1 MQLRQVA
8 LTDAT
13 VAPLLRAL
21 EAEYQSRY
29 GANDELGQTAA
40 SDFASPEGAFVV
52 LLDGDVTAAGGGYRP
67 HGPGVCEVKRMWTH
81 PDYRRRG
88 LAARVLDAL
97 EELAEAAG
105 YARLVLETGPSQPEA
120 VALYEHRGYDRIPV
134 YGRYPDAIAF
144 GTALPRFMKENEL
157 NGGGTPDR

>member
-8 LTDAT
+8 LTDAA

-21 EAEYQSRY
+21 EVEYHTRY
-29 GANDELGQTAA
+29 GGNDELGQTGP
-40 SDFASPEGAFVV
+40 SDFAPPEGAFLV
-52 LLDGDVTAAGGGYRP
+52 LLDGDVTAAGGGYRA

-88 LAARVLDAL
+88 LAVRVLDAL
-97 EELAEAAG
+97 EELAESAG
-105 YARLVLETGPSQPEA
+105 YVRLVLETGPAQPEA

-144 GTALPRFMKENEL
+144 ATALPRLISESTL
-157 NGGGTPDR
+157 NTGGTPDR